1 MQIIE
6 KTYKLVGNLKKRTKT
21 NRIILHHAAAINCTV
36 DQVDSWHKA
45 RGWTCIGYHFF
56 VRKDGIIY
64 RGRPEDTIGA
74 HASNNNSDSIG
85 ICAEGN
91 FEIETMPEAQ
101 KIALKELVSYLKKKY
116 NISIVQR
123 HKDVGQTDCPGKNYP
138 FEEIEKGIDN
148 IKYEV
153 HVQNIGWQ
161 TPKENGELAGTR
173 EQSLRMEAIKIDADI
188 PIKYRVH
195 TENKGNGDI
204 KGGWSEYVPNGFMA
218 GSIGESR
225 RIEAIEIESS
235 SRLIKAKAHI
245 QNIGDVDYP
254 AASHIVIGT
263 EGQALRLEALTLE
276 FV

>member
-6 KTYKLVGNLKKRTKT
+6 KVYKLVGTLKKRFRT
-21 NRIILHHAAAINCTV
+21 NRIILHHAAAINCTA
-36 DQVDSWHKA
+36 DQIDSWHKA
-45 RGWTCIGYHFF
+45 RGWSCIGYHFF
-56 VRKDGIIY
+56 VRKDGTIY

-101 KIALKELVSYLKKKY
+101 KQALKELVSYLKEKY
-116 NISIVQR
+116 NISNVQR

-138 FEEIEKGIDN
+138 FDEIVNGVN
-148 IKYEV
+148 IKYKV
-153 HVQNIGWQ
+153 HVQNGGWQ
-161 TPKENGELAGTR
+161 TPKENGELAGTK

-195 TENKGNGDI
+195 TENKGNGDT

-218 GSIGESR
+218 GSVGESR

-245 QNIGDVDYP
+245 QNVGDVDYP
-254 AASHIVIGT
+254 AGTHVIIGT